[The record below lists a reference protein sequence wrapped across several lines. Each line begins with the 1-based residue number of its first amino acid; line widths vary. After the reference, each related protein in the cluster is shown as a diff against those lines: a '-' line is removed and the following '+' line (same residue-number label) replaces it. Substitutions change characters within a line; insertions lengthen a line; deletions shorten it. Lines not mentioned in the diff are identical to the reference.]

1 MPTSEELKA
10 GQRADWDAVA
20 GAWEKWDAFQEAH
33 TRPISEWLCRAASL
47 SPGARVLDLA
57 SGSGQPAF
65 TAAELVRA
73 GGWVVATD
81 IAPEMVNVLRRRI
94 VAGGIN
100 NMDAQVMDMES
111 MSLPDA
117 SFDAVTCRWGF
128 MFPPDPVKAL
138 AESRRVLRPGGRL
151 ALAVWDLPAKN
162 AWLSAFVAAIN
173 EVSPPA
179 APPDPKALGPFRLCD
194 RDQLEGFLRSAGFSG
209 PSLESVPFSFEFDS
223 GEGWWEFVFEIA
235 APVRNRILALDAGA
249 QAKVRQLV
257 LAQAEAYRSGGK
269 IKLPAANLCAWAE
282 K

>member
-1 MPTSEELKA
+1 MKP
-10 GQRADWDAVA
+10 QRQV
-20 GAWEKWDAFQEAH
+20 
-33 TRPISEWLCRAASL
+33 TASK
-47 SPGARVLDLA
+47 LA
-57 SGSGQPAF
+57 SGRLIDSMSMTCASMLLMPPATMRRRKTLTISGAIS
-65 TAAELVRA
+65 
-73 GGWVVATD
+73 VATT
-81 IAPEMVNVLRRRI
+81 
-94 VAGGIN
+94 
-100 NMDAQVMDMES
+100 Q
-111 MSLPDA
+111 
-117 SFDAVTCRWGF
+117 
-128 MFPPDPVKAL
+128 PPARTSSAAVKAL